1 MILNRAV
8 KNIIIHM
15 GSINYYEELGY
26 FVFQIH
32 CFEITKYFLI
42 LKWLRIEIFCI

>member
-15 GSINYYEELGY
+15 GSINYYEGLGY
-26 FVFQIH
+26 FVFQY
-32 CFEITKYFLI
+32 TV
-42 LKWLRIEIFCI
+42 LKLQNIF